1 MAQINQLSAVSKLQ
15 LGDLLAIFSTNNGD
29 ARKASLSV
37 LLEFI
42 QENLGTSLNYITQRE
57 VIANTGFNINVA
69 SNGQNIWLIMNL
81 TGAFAAGA
89 ITLPPLAEA
98 IDGQEVQVFS
108 TRQVTTFTVNGN
120 GAVDVLGEPSSLA
133 AESFFTLRFDAGS
146 NSWYRV
152 A

>member
-1 MAQINQLSAVSKLQ
+1 MPQINQLSAVSKLQ

-37 LLEFI
+37 LLQFI
-42 QENLGTSLNYITQRE
+42 EDNIGQTSYVTQRE
-57 VIANTGFNINVA
+57 VVASTGFNVNVTD
-69 SNGQNIWLIMNL
+69 NGENIWLIMNL
-81 TGAFAAGA
+81 TGSFATGA
-89 ITLPPLAEA
+89 ITLPPLANA
-98 IDGQEVQVFS
+98 VDGQEISVFS

-120 GAVDVLGEPSSLA
+120 GAVAVLGAPTALA
-133 AESFFTLRFDAGS
+133 AESTFTLRFDSGS